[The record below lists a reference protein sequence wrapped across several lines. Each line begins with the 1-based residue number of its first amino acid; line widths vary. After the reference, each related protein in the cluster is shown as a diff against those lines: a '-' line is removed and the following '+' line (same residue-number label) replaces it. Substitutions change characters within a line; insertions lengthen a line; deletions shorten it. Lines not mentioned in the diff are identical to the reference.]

1 MSSTS
6 HDPARIPAESFLPG
20 EYIAEELEARGWTQT
35 DLAEILGRPL
45 RLVNELIKGKRSIT
59 PETARGLAQAFGT
72 SAELWM
78 NLESAYQLS
87 RVASPDDAVQ
97 RRSRLYDKAPI
108 KEMVRR
114 GWLAS
119 SSSIEAME
127 QQVIAFYGLKS
138 LDATPQLAVAARA
151 KMAGPRWTSAQ
162 IAWFHRARQVAKAV
176 HVAPYSAKRL
186 NEIAQQLQALLLSPE
201 DIRNAARV
209 LADGGIRLVVVED
222 LPGTKIDGACLWLDK
237 SSPVV
242 ALSLRYDR
250 IDSVWFTLW
259 HELGHVSKGPAD
271 TSLDVDLIGGRG
283 ADDARPENEQAADRY
298 ACEHLVPTA
307 QLDDWILRTEPLYAR
322 IKIEA
327 FAARIKV
334 HPGIVLGQLKHRKII
349 DWPVLAGLHA
359 KVRSFVLSS
368 TLCDGYGHMV
378 PVPLN

>member
-20 EYIAEELEARGWTQT
+20 EYIADELEARGWTQT
-35 DLAEILGRPL
+35 DLAEILGRPP
-45 RLVNELIKGKRSIT
+45 RLVNELIKGKRGIT

-87 RVASPDDAVQ
+87 RVSSPDDAVQ

-119 SSSIEAME
+119 SSSIDAME
-127 QQVIAFYGLKS
+127 QQVISFYGLKS
-138 LDATPQLAVAARA
+138 LDDKPQIAVAARA
-151 KMAGPRWTSAQ
+151 KMAGDCWTPSQ
-162 IAWFHRARQVAKAV
+162 IAWFHRVRQVAKAV
-176 HVAPYSAKRL
+176 YAAPYAPKKLEDAVQRL
-186 NEIAQQLQALLLSPE
+186 RTMLLSPE
-201 DIRNAARV
+201 GIRHATPA
-209 LADGGIRLVVVED
+209 LAEAGIRLVVVED

-250 IDSVWFTLW
+250 IDSVWFTLM

-271 TSLDVDLIGGRG
+271 ASLDVELIGGRAVEG
-283 ADDARPENEQAADRY
+283 SRPENEQEADRY
-298 ACEHLVPTA
+298 ACEHLVPQA
-307 QLDDWILRTEPLYAR
+307 RLDDWILRTEPLYAR

-327 FAARIKV
+327 FAATVKV
-334 HPGIVLGQLKHRKII
+334 HPGIVLGQLKHRHII
-349 DWPVLAGLHA
+349 DWPVLVGLHA
-359 KVRSFVLSS
+359 KVRSFILPATLS
-368 TLCDGYGHMV
+368 DGYGHMV
-378 PVPLN
+378 PVPLS